1 MIDGAVRDG
10 AGLAASGF
18 PVFHRGS
25 APAPCVKE
33 TAPSVGEP
41 IEVAGV
47 SVAPGD
53 MVAAD
58 CDAVV
63 VVARAEWL
71 EIEACARGLE
81 VEEDELRE
89 ALGRGERL
97 GELFGLDFET
107 SS

>member
-1 MIDGAVRDG
+1 M
-10 AGLAASGF
+10 
-18 PVFHRGS
+18 
-25 APAPCVKE
+25 
-33 TAPSVGEP
+33 
-41 IEVAGV
+41 